1 MVRTQLRGRGIA
13 DERVL
18 AAMGALPREAFV
30 DPAQRPLAYDDAALR
45 IQAGQSI
52 SQPYIVARMTELLDV
67 RPGDRV
73 LEIGTGSGY
82 QAALLATIGARVVS
96 YERQPELADAA
107 RQRMADLSLGE
118 AVEIRVADGSLGDAA
133 GGPYPRIIVT
143 AAAPRIPDELREQL
157 ADGGR
162 LVIPVGSRERQELIL
177 VVRDGEEWTERSDGP
192 CIFVPLVGAGGWP
205 T

>member
-177 VVRDGEEWTERSDGP
+177 VVRNGEEWTERSDGP